1 MTTDPVMKM
10 LELLDIQFDREDS
23 FGVTVTKK
31 QARDLLDA
39 IELLINQRDE
49 AYSNHEN
56 LSLSFRFESNEQV
69 LSVLMKAMNKH
80 EEA

>member
-39 IELLINQRDE
+39 IELLIHQRDE
-49 AYSNHEN
+49 AYGNHEN
-56 LSLSFRFESNEQV
+56 LSLSFRFESNEKV

-80 EEA
+80 E

>member
-31 QARDLLDA
+31 QARDLLDV
-39 IELLINQRDE
+39 IELLIRQRDE
-49 AYSNHEN
+49 ACSNYEN
-56 LSLSFRFESNEQV
+56 LSISFRYESNEQV
-69 LSVLMKAMNKH
+69 LSILMKAMNKH
-80 EEA
+80 E